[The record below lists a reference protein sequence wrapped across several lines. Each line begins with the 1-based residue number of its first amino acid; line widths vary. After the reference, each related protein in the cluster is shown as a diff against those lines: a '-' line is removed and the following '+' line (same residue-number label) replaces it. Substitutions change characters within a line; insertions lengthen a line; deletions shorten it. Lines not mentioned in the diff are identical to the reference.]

1 MENQQMANVT
11 LTVTHADN
19 EVSAFLNGL
28 QVYDHK
34 TEGDPVLNDVVALD
48 AYLAKGLNTLVLVGV
63 NWGGPAN
70 FQGTLTIGAI
80 TQKIAFQAGSTPNG
94 IAWTQT
100 FVIPA

>member
-1 MENQQMANVT
+1 MANVT

-28 QVYDHK
+28 PVYDHK
-34 TEGDPVLNDVVALD
+34 TEGDPTLNDVVALD

-70 FQGTLTIGAI
+70 FKGSVKIGE
-80 TQKIAFQAGSTPNG
+80 
-94 IAWTQT
+94 
-100 FVIPA
+100 VI